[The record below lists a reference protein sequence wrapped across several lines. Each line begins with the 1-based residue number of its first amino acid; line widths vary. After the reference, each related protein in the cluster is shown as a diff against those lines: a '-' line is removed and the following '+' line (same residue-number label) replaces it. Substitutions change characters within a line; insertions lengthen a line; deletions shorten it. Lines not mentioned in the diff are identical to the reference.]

1 MNWICRGRAQ
11 ARAAKSNT
19 KERGRKMASKN
30 GRAAQPIRMV
40 IADVDGTLVTQE
52 KVLTK
57 RAAQAVL
64 SLHEAGIQFSVTSG
78 RPPRGMAMLIDPL
91 KLTQPL
97 AAFNGG
103 VLIKPDLTTV
113 VDQKFLPTGVPEKV
127 IEAIESHGLDVW
139 LYTDTGWFVRDPN
152 APHVA
157 REQWTVKFPPTVV
170 KTFAGLLGRV
180 AKIVGVSDD
189 FDRVAKCEKDVQQAG
204 GTHISAARSQP
215 YYLDVTHPQA
225 NKGGV
230 VLAMSKLLNIPA
242 EDIATIGDMPNDVL
256 VFRKSGLSIAMGNA
270 SPEVQAQADLVTD
283 SYDDE
288 GFAKAIEQFIL
299 HREGSSLQGA
309 P

>member
-1 MNWICRGRAQ
+1 
-11 ARAAKSNT
+11 
-19 KERGRKMASKN
+19 MASRNVNSAK
-30 GRAAQPIRMV
+30 PIRMV

-57 RAAQAVL
+57 RAAEAVL
-64 SLHEAGIQFSVTSG
+64 RLHEAGIQFSVTSG

-103 VLIKPDLTTV
+103 VLIQPDLTTV
-113 VDQKFLPTGVPEKV
+113 VDQRFLPAEVPEKV
-127 IEAIESHGLDVW
+127 IASIEGHGLDVW
-139 LYTDTGWFVRDPN
+139 VYTDTGWFVRDPN

-170 KTFAGLLGRV
+170 KTFRGLLGRV

-189 FDRVAKCEKDVQQAG
+189 YDGVAKCEKDVQQAG

-230 VLAMSKLLNIPA
+230 VLAMSKLLNIPV
-242 EDIATIGDMPNDVL
+242 EEIATIGDMPNDVL
-256 VFRKSGLSIAMGNA
+256 MFEKSGVSIAMGNA
-270 SPEVQAQADLVTD
+270 SSEVQASATYVT
-283 SYDDE
+283 STNEQE
-288 GFAKAIEQFIL
+288 GFARAIEEVVL
-299 HREGSSLQGA
+299 NGRAVSA
-309 P
+309 

>member
-1 MNWICRGRAQ
+1 MALRNGN
-11 ARAAKSNT
+11 ST
-19 KERGRKMASKN
+19 K
-30 GRAAQPIRMV
+30 PIRMV

-57 RAAQAVL
+57 KAAEAVL
-64 SLHEAGIQFSVTSG
+64 QLHEAGIQFSVTSG

-113 VDQKFLPTGVPEKV
+113 VDQKFLPAGVPEQV
-127 IEAIESHGLDVW
+127 LEAIENHGLDVW
-139 LYTDTGWFVRDPN
+139 VYTDTGWFVRDPN

-189 FDRVAKCEKDVQQAG
+189 FDGVAKCEKDVQQAG

-242 EDIATIGDMPNDVL
+242 EEIATIGDMPNDVL
-256 VFRKSGLSIAMGNA
+256 MFEKSGVSIAMGNA
-270 SPEVQAQADLVTD
+270 SAEVRASATYVT
-283 SYDDE
+283 STNEQE
-288 GFAKAIEQFIL
+288 GFARAIEEVVL
-299 HREGSSLQGA
+299 NRRSA
-309 P
+309 KA

>member
-1 MNWICRGRAQ
+1 
-11 ARAAKSNT
+11 
-19 KERGRKMASKN
+19 MASRN
-30 GRAAQPIRMV
+30 GNSAKPIRMV

-57 RAAQAVL
+57 RAAEAVL
-64 SLHEAGIQFSVTSG
+64 RLHDAGIQFSVTSG

-91 KLTQPL
+91 KLVQPL

-103 VLIKPDLTTV
+103 VLIAPDLTTV
-113 VDQKFLPTGVPEKV
+113 VDQKFLPAGVPEKV
-127 IEAIESHGLDVW
+127 IEAIENHGLDVW
-139 LYTDTGWFVRDPN
+139 VYTDTGWFVRDPN

-242 EDIATIGDMPNDVL
+242 EEIATIGDMPNDVL
-256 VFRKSGLSIAMGNA
+256 MFEKSGVSIAMGNA
-270 SPEVQAQADLVTD
+270 SAEVQASATYVTATNEQ
-283 SYDDE
+283 E
-288 GFAKAIEQFIL
+288 GFARAIEEVVL
-299 HREGSSLQGA
+299 NRRSA
-309 P
+309 NA

>member
-1 MNWICRGRAQ
+1 MR
-11 ARAAKSNT
+11 
-19 KERGRKMASKN
+19 SKN
-30 GRAAQPIRMV
+30 ERPAQPIRLV

-57 RAAQAVL
+57 RAVESVL
-64 SLHEAGIQFSVTSG
+64 RLHEAGIEFSITSG

-103 VLIKPDLTTV
+103 VLIKPDLKTV
-113 VDQKFLPTGVPEKV
+113 VDQKFLPAGVPEKV
-127 IEAIESHGLDVW
+127 IEAIENHGLDVW
-139 LYTDTGWFVRDPN
+139 VYTDTEWFVRDPN

-170 KTFAGLLGRV
+170 KTFEGLLGRV

-189 FDRVAKCEKDVQQAG
+189 LERVAKCEKDVQQAG

-225 NKGGV
+225 NKGEV
-230 VLAMSKLLNIPA
+230 VLSLSRLLNIPA
-242 EDIATIGDMPNDVL
+242 AEIATIGDMPNDVL
-256 VFRKSGLSIAMGNA
+256 MFQKSGVSIAMGNA
-270 SPEVQAQADLVTD
+270 SPEVQASATYVTT
-283 SYDDE
+283 SYEDE
-288 GFAKAIEQFIL
+288 GFANAMEKFVLNARSAKA
-299 HREGSSLQGA
+299 
-309 P
+309 

>member
-1 MNWICRGRAQ
+1 
-11 ARAAKSNT
+11 
-19 KERGRKMASKN
+19 MASKN
-30 GRAAQPIRMV
+30 GNSAKSIRMV

-57 RAAQAVL
+57 RAAEAVL
-64 SLHEAGIQFSVTSG
+64 RLHDGGIQFSVTSG

-103 VLIKPDLTTV
+103 VLIQPDLTTV
-113 VDQKFLPTGVPEKV
+113 VDQRFLPAEVPEKV
-127 IEAIESHGLDVW
+127 IEAVENHGLDVW
-139 LYTDTGWFVRDPN
+139 VYTDTGWFVRDPN
-152 APHVA
+152 AAHVA

-189 FDRVAKCEKDVQQAG
+189 YDRVAKCEKDVQQAG

-242 EDIATIGDMPNDVL
+242 EEIATIGDMPNDVL
-256 VFRKSGLSIAMGNA
+256 MFEKSGVSIAMGNA
-270 SPEVQAQADLVTD
+270 SLDVQASATYVTATNEQ
-283 SYDDE
+283 E
-288 GFAKAIEQFIL
+288 GFARAIEEVVL
-299 HREGSSLQGA
+299 KGRA
-309 P
+309 ANA

>member
-1 MNWICRGRAQ
+1 MALRNGN
-11 ARAAKSNT
+11 ST
-19 KERGRKMASKN
+19 K
-30 GRAAQPIRMV
+30 PIRMV

-57 RAAQAVL
+57 KAAEAVL
-64 SLHEAGIQFSVTSG
+64 QLHEAGIQFSVTSG

-113 VDQKFLPTGVPEKV
+113 VDQKFLPAGVPEQV
-127 IEAIESHGLDVW
+127 LEAIENHGLDVW
-139 LYTDTGWFVRDPN
+139 VYTDTEWFVRDPN

-242 EDIATIGDMPNDVL
+242 EEIATIGDMPNDVL
-256 VFRKSGLSIAMGNA
+256 MFEKSGVSIAMGNA
-270 SPEVQAQADLVTD
+270 SAEVRASATYVT
-283 SYDDE
+283 STNEQE
-288 GFAKAIEQFIL
+288 GFARAIEEVVL
-299 HREGSSLQGA
+299 NRRSA
-309 P
+309 KA

>member
-1 MNWICRGRAQ
+1 
-11 ARAAKSNT
+11 
-19 KERGRKMASKN
+19 MASRNRNSAK
-30 GRAAQPIRMV
+30 PIRMV

-57 RAAQAVL
+57 KAAEAVL
-64 SLHEAGIQFSVTSG
+64 RLHEAGIQFSVTSG

-103 VLIKPDLTTV
+103 VLIQPDLTTV
-113 VDQKFLPTGVPEKV
+113 VDQRFLPVAVPEKV
-127 IEAIESHGLDVW
+127 IEAVDGHGLDVW
-139 LYTDTGWFVRDPN
+139 VYTDTGWFVRDPN
-152 APHVA
+152 AAHVA

-189 FDRVAKCEKDVQQAG
+189 YDRVAKCEKDVRQAG

-230 VLAMSKLLNIPA
+230 VLAMSKLLNIPV
-242 EDIATIGDMPNDVL
+242 DQVATIGDMPNDVL
-256 VFRKSGLSIAMGNA
+256 MFEKSGVSIAMGNA
-270 SPEVQAQADLVTD
+270 SPEVQASATYVT
-283 SYDDE
+283 STNEEE
-288 GFAKAIEQFIL
+288 GFARAIEEVVL
-299 HREGSSLQGA
+299 NGRAASA
-309 P
+309 

>member
-1 MNWICRGRAQ
+1 LQ
-11 ARAAKSNT
+11 SK
-19 KERGRKMASKN
+19 KEKRKKGLNMASTK
-30 GRAAQPIRMV
+30 GSSATPIRMV

-57 RAAQAVL
+57 RAAEAVL
-64 SLHEAGIQFSVTSG
+64 RLHNVGIQFSVTSG

-113 VDQKFLPTGVPEKV
+113 VEQKFLPAEVPEKV
-127 IEAIESHGLDVW
+127 IEAIENHGLDVW
-139 LYTDTGWFVRDPN
+139 VYTDTGWFVRDPN
-152 APHVA
+152 AAHVA
-157 REQWTVKFPPTVV
+157 REQWTVKFPPAVV
-170 KTFAGLLGRV
+170 KTFARLLGRV

-189 FDRVAKCEKDVQQAG
+189 YDRVAKCEKDVQQAG

-242 EDIATIGDMPNDVL
+242 EEIATIGDMPNDVL
-256 VFRKSGLSIAMGNA
+256 MFEKSGVSIAMGNA
-270 SPEVQAQADLVTD
+270 SSEVQASATYVTATNEQ
-283 SYDDE
+283 E
-288 GFAKAIEQFIL
+288 GFARAIEEIVL
-299 HREGSSLQGA
+299 NRRAVSA
-309 P
+309 

>member
-1 MNWICRGRAQ
+1 
-11 ARAAKSNT
+11 
-19 KERGRKMASKN
+19 MASRN
-30 GRAAQPIRMV
+30 GESAKPIRMV

-57 RAAQAVL
+57 RAAEAVL
-64 SLHEAGIQFSVTSG
+64 RLHEAGIQFSVTSG

-103 VLIKPDLTTV
+103 VLIQPDLKTV
-113 VDQKFLPTGVPEKV
+113 VDQKFLPTAVPEKV
-127 IEAIESHGLDVW
+127 IEAIEKHGLDVW
-139 LYTDTGWFVRDPN
+139 VYTDTGWFVRDPN
-152 APHVA
+152 AAHVA

-189 FDRVAKCEKDVQQAG
+189 YDRVAKCEKDVQQAG

-230 VLAMSKLLNIPA
+230 VLAMSKLLKIPA
-242 EDIATIGDMPNDVL
+242 EEIATIGDMPNDVL
-256 VFRKSGLSIAMGNA
+256 MFEKSGVSIAMGNA
-270 SPEVQAQADLVTD
+270 SAEVQASATYVTATNEQ
-283 SYDDE
+283 E
-288 GFAKAIEQFIL
+288 GFAKAMEEFVL
-299 HREGSSLQGA
+299 KERSASA
-309 P
+309 

>member
-1 MNWICRGRAQ
+1 MALSNGNS
-11 ARAAKSNT
+11 AK
-19 KERGRKMASKN
+19 
-30 GRAAQPIRMV
+30 PIRMV

-57 RAAQAVL
+57 RATDSVL
-64 SLHEAGIQFSVTSG
+64 RLHDAGIQFSVTSG

-91 KLTQPL
+91 KLVQPL

-103 VLIKPDLTTV
+103 VLIMPDLTTV
-113 VDQKFLPTGVPEKV
+113 VDQKFLPAGVPEDV
-127 IEAIESHGLDVW
+127 IAAIENHGLDVW
-139 LYTDTGWFVRDPN
+139 VYTDTGWFVRDPN
-152 APHVA
+152 AAHVA

-242 EDIATIGDMPNDVL
+242 EEIATIGDMPNDVL
-256 VFRKSGLSIAMGNA
+256 MFEKSGVSIAMGNA
-270 SPEVQAQADLVTD
+270 SPEVQASATYVTATNEE
-283 SYDDE
+283 E
-288 GFAKAIEQFIL
+288 GFAKAMEEVVL
-299 HREGSSLQGA
+299 NRRSA
-309 P
+309 NA